1 VARINASGRRRT
13 VPTLPP
19 RIVRRD
25 SVSRRALIL
34 GGTAGALAT
43 AFGALELL
51 KEHAV
56 IPERQAGAAV
66 RRPPGSTPPSSAAQP
81 PSDVQFDLGAF
92 IPPAVSMDGV
102 MVRMPTLHTVFAT
115 ARLSRTPNRG
125 DQAALEDALRT
136 IEATY
141 PWSPQGVFLETAYG
155 LPYFNRLSRRVVD
168 SHIPR
173 LRGQAGRSVLEEAVP
188 SPTDVHPTNPG
199 IKKQRFNVP
208 VRIEHNDLLFTLR
221 GDNADILQD
230 VLAWLGGSGTLHG
243 QRVRSPQV
251 RAGMTFTSSR
261 AMFMQLGMPRK
272 IAESEGLPYAGR
284 MNPNSPMFMGFVS
297 QQTESNPPGAT
308 VTFTGTQGLP
318 VTTAKSGD
326 YFDTGTI
333 QHLAHDLLDLE
344 QWYADDEPFT
354 ERVQYM
360 FRSNPIP
367 SEGNADQFTDGGG
380 TAVFPAAFHGF
391 DDAASS
397 AAAVNT
403 FEGEHRLGHLNCLHR
418 SSRAADGS
426 PRHHRADGPGYDN
439 MDVPGGGK
447 LPKLQFSVY
456 VPSADVFAAMRTNM
470 ASLDLQEK
478 FQVDPDDNGLE
489 RFLTATRRQN
499 FLVPPRRNRSFP
511 LVELH

>member
-1 VARINASGRRRT
+1 VARINAGSGRRT
-13 VPTLPP
+13 VPPLPP
-19 RIVRRD
+19 RIVRRN
-25 SVSRRALIL
+25 SVSRRTLVL

-56 IPERQAGAAV
+56 LPERQAAAAVDRSSGAA
-66 RRPPGSTPPSSAAQP
+66 PTSSAAGM

-115 ARLSRTPNRG
+115 ARLSRTPNRD
-125 DQAALEDALRT
+125 DQKALENALQT

-155 LPYFNRLSRRVVD
+155 LPYFDRLSRRLVD
-168 SHIPR
+168 THIPK
-173 LRGQAGRSVLEEAVP
+173 LRGQNRRSVLEEAVP
-188 SPTDVHPTNPG
+188 SPTDVHQSNPG
-199 IKKQRFNVP
+199 IKKLRFNVP
-208 VRIEHNDLLFTLR
+208 VRIERNDMLFTLR
-221 GDNADILQD
+221 GDNADILSD
-230 VLAWLGGSGTLHG
+230 VLAFLGGSNTLHG
-243 QRVRSPQV
+243 QRVRSP
-251 RAGMTFTSSR
+251 RLRSGMTFTSSR
-261 AMFMQLGMPRK
+261 AMFMQMGMPRK
-272 IAESEGLPYAGR
+272 IAESEGLPYAAR

-297 QQTESNPPGAT
+297 QQTESNPAGST
-308 VTFTGTQGLP
+308 VTFVGPQGHPL
-318 VTTAKSGD
+318 TNARSGD
-326 YFDTGTI
+326 YFDNGSV
-333 QHLAHDLLDLE
+333 QHLAHDILDLE

-367 SEGNADQFTDGGG
+367 SEGNADQFADGGG
-380 TAVFPAAFHGF
+380 GLVFPASFQGNN
-391 DDAASS
+391 DALAN
-397 AAAVNT
+397 AQAVNT
-403 FEGEHRLGHLNCLHR
+403 FEGEHRLGHLSCLHR
-418 SSRAADGS
+418 SSRAADGA
-426 PRHHRADGPGYDN
+426 PRHLRADGPGYDN

-456 VPSADVFAAMRTNM
+456 LPTADLFAQMRKDA

-478 FQVDPDDNGLE
+478 FDVEAEDNGLE

-499 FLVPPRRNRSFP
+499 FLVPPRRHRSFP

>member
-1 VARINASGRRRT
+1 MAPINASRRRKP
-13 VPTLPP
+13 VPTPP
-19 RIVRRD
+19 TRIVRRN
-25 SVSRRALIL
+25 SVSRRALVL

-66 RRPPGSTPPSSAAQP
+66 Q

-92 IPPAVSMDGV
+92 TPAAVSMDGV
-102 MVRMPTLHTVFAT
+102 MVKMPTLHTIFAT
-115 ARLSRTPNRG
+115 ARLSRTPSRD
-125 DQAALEDALRT
+125 DQKALEDALDA

-168 SHIPR
+168 SHIPN
-173 LRGQAGRSVLEEAVP
+173 LRGSRRSVLEEAVP
-188 SPTDVHPTNPG
+188 GPTDVHQTNPG
-199 IKKQRFNVP
+199 IKKLRFNVP
-208 VRIEHNDLLFTLR
+208 VRIERNDLLFTLR
-221 GDNADILQD
+221 GDNADILSD
-230 VLAWLGGSGTLHG
+230 VLAFLGGSNTLHG
-243 QRVRSPQV
+243 QRVRSP
-251 RAGMTFTSSR
+251 RLRSGMTFTSSR
-261 AMFMQLGMPRK
+261 AMFMQMGMPRK
-272 IAESEGLPYAGR
+272 IAESEGLPYAAR

-297 QQTESNPPGAT
+297 QQTESNPAGST
-308 VTFTGTQGLP
+308 VTFVGPQGHPL
-318 VTTAKSGD
+318 TNARSGD
-326 YFDTGTI
+326 YFDNGSV
-333 QHLAHDLLDLE
+333 QHLAHDILDLE

-367 SEGNADQFTDGGG
+367 SEGNADQFVDGGG
-380 TAVFPAAFHGF
+380 GLVFPASFQGNN
-391 DDAASS
+391 DALAN
-397 AAAVNT
+397 AQAVNT
-403 FEGEHRLGHLNCLHR
+403 FEGEHRLGHLSCLHR
-418 SSRAADGS
+418 SSRAADGA
-426 PRHHRADGPGYDN
+426 PRHLRADGPGYDN

-456 VPSADVFAAMRTNM
+456 LPTADLFAQMRKDA

-478 FQVDPDDNGLE
+478 FDVEAEDNGLE

-499 FLVPPRRNRSFP
+499 FLVPPRRHRSFP